1 MVSTNSG
8 VSLFEKLNGITGV
21 ENDQSLVETFTDS
34 DADWQGGGNA
44 KSTSAGCRLS
54 MGCLSTPAAV
64 LSLL

>member
-21 ENDQSLVETFTDS
+21 ENDQSLVETFT